1 MPRMTPHPE
10 RIALHNEIHTR
21 PRPRVSSPCSVSHL
35 ALLRLPGSPG
45 VPAALKELCLQY
57 GLGPPGDGQSHFFGD
72 FGRFRLKW
80 ERHGEFD
87 DYTVYRSLMRSD
99 DPFAEPAVDA
109 LPAGW
114 LGQVEGQLVAAVHV
128 ALVPDGPNWAHRDR
142 IAAALGANDLI
153 GAQITDG
160 SAAVYTDLHLDASGY
175 TRFLL
180 VNQSMNAALAGRHLQ
195 RLIELEVYRMMAM
208 LGFPVARQASHE
220 LNELERSLGRL
231 VGRLE
236 TAPAEEEPAMLNEV
250 TRLAALAERIS
261 ADTGSRMGAS
271 RAYHALVRRRT
282 DDLREQR
289 LAGIETI
296 TEFLERRF
304 TPAMAFCES
313 VDRRLA
319 AAAERIDRASNL
331 LRTRVEIEREAQNQH
346 VLGAMNRRAKL
357 QLQLQQTVEGLS
369 VVAITYYAVG
379 VLGQVFKAISS
390 SGIPIDPDIASGV
403 AVFPVA
409 FLVFWAVRRIRRT
422 LGSRREQEL

>member
-1 MPRMTPHPE
+1 MTPHPE
-10 RIALHNEIHTR
+10 RIALHNEIHAR

-45 VPAALKELCLQY
+45 APVALKELCIQY
-57 GLGPPGDGQSHFFGD
+57 GLAPPSDGQSHFFGD
-72 FGRFRLKW
+72 FSRFRLKW

-87 DYTVYRSLMRSD
+87 DYTVYRGLMRAD

-109 LPAGW
+109 LPSGW
-114 LGQVEGQLVAAVHV
+114 LGQLEGQLVAAVHI
-128 ALVPDGPNWAHRDR
+128 ALVPDGPHWAHRDR
-142 IAAALGANDLI
+142 IAAALGASDLI

-160 SAAVYTDLHLDASGY
+160 AAAVYTDLHLDANGY

-180 VNQSMNAALAGRHLQ
+180 INQSMNASLAGRHLQ

-208 LGFPVARQASHE
+208 LGFPVARHAGHE

-236 TAPAEEEPAMLNEV
+236 TAPADEEPEMLNEV
-250 TRLAALAERIS
+250 TRLAALSERIS
-261 ADTGSRMGAS
+261 AETGFRLGAS

-289 LAGIETI
+289 LSGIETI

-304 TPAMAFCES
+304 TPAMAFCDS
-313 VDRRLA
+313 IDRRLTVA
-319 AAAERIDRASNL
+319 SERIDRASNL
-331 LRTRVEIEREAQNQH
+331 LRTRVEIEREAQNQQ

-369 VVAITYYAVG
+369 VVAITYYAVA
-379 VLGQVFKAISS
+379 VLGHVFKGIDSA
-390 SGIPIDPDIASGV
+390 GIPIDADLASGLSV
-403 AVFPVA
+403 LPVA
-409 FLVFWAVRRIRRT
+409 LFVFWAVRRIRRS
-422 LGSRREQEL
+422 LGSRREQEQ